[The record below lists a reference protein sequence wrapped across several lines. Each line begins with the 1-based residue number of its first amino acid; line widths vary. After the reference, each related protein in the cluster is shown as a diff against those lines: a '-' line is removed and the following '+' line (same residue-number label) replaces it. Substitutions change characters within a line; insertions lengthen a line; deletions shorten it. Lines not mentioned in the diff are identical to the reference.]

1 MRKSVN
7 IALLAIIVCTS
18 AQISLA
24 GGVEKAC
31 LKSGR
36 SAANARLCICID
48 AVARSTLGFSQ
59 QNTAARLILSPNKAQ
74 RIKTSIRKSEKEFW
88 AAYKNFA
95 KAAERRCK

>member
-7 IALLAIIVCTS
+7 IALLAIIICTS

-36 SAANARLCICID
+36 TAANARLCKCID
-48 AVARSTLGFSQ
+48 ATARSTLGFSQ
-59 QNTAARLILSPNKAQ
+59 QNTAARLILNPNKSQ
-74 RIKTSIRKSEKEFW
+74 RVQTSTRKSEKKFW
-88 AAYKNFA
+88 AAYKKFA